1 MSIGRIGIVLVLFI
15 IMTPLIAFSL
25 KQCAIIEEHR
35 SGGRYTEEV
44 SRETSDK
51 KYFHS
56 DDNSYVGSLEE
67 RDGNYILTIVNV
79 ATGKEYTLSPNEV
92 IETADGEA
100 W

>member
-1 MSIGRIGIVLVLFI
+1 MSIGRIGFILVLFI

-35 SGGRYTEEV
+35 SSGHYTEEV

-67 RDGNYILTIVNV
+67 RDGEYILTIVNV
-79 ATGKEYTLSPNEV
+79 ATGKEYILKPNKA
-92 IETADGEA
+92 IKTTDGE
-100 W
+100 